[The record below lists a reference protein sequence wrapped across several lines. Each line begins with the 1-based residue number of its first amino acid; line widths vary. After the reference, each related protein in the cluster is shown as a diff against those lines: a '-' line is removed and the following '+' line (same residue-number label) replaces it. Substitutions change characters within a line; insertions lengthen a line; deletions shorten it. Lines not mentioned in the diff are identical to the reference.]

1 MGRYI
6 CEVKKDNSNK
16 ELTLVHPKNYNLS
29 TTKAGNGIGFSDKE
43 SMNQYFNDH
52 CIEESMLNNGS
63 GFFMLLLL
71 LILVIIIVIIVS
83 SVGNGKGS
91 TTSAGLGIGGSGF
104 GGYYF

>member
-16 ELTLVHPKNYNLS
+16 ELTLVHPKNYKVHS
-29 TTKAGNGIGFSDKE
+29 SPSGTGIGFSDKE

-91 TTSAGLGIGGSGF
+91 TTSASSGLSQF